1 MISTDSEA
9 TSPCMKLMPTKKKQT
24 TNIAGTLNINHL
36 VHILRTTWEGR
47 NEWRSIGVEL
57 GIPPDTLEA
66 ISRDHPQSI
75 NDCFLEMISEWL
87 RNSGGPTW
95 EDLISA
101 LKSPLVGL
109 QPLATELDDK

>member
-1 MISTDSEA
+1 MYEII
-9 TSPCMKLMPTKKKQT
+9 TKNH
-24 TNIAGTLNINHL
+24 NIAGTLNINHL
-36 VHILRTTWEGR
+36 IYILRATWEGR
-47 NEWRSIGVEL
+47 NEWRSIGIEL

-87 RNSGGPTW
+87 RNSRGPTW
-95 EDLISA
+95 EDLISV

-109 QPLATELDDK
+109 QILTAELENK

>member
-1 MISTDSEA
+1 MTLYE
-9 TSPCMKLMPTKKKQT
+9 MLTKNN
-24 TNIAGTLNINHL
+24 NIAGTLNINHL
-36 VHILRTTWEGR
+36 VYILRATWEGR
-47 NEWRSIGVEL
+47 NEWRSIGGEL

-66 ISRDHPQSI
+66 ILSRDHPRPI

-87 RNSGGPTW
+87 RNSHGPTW

-109 QPLATELDDK
+109 QTLTAELDNK